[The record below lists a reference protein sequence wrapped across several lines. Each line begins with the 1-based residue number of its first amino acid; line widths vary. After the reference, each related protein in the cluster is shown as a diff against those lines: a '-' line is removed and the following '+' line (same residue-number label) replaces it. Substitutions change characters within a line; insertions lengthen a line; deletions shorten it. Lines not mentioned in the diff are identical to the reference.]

1 MKDSEDALS
10 WTILI
15 MCMFLVASSTMSSDD
30 ARVALNYA
38 KIESAMM
45 MFFGVAIMIM
55 VATLSP
61 LNKDRVFDAVVW
73 ICGLGTFTAGLHL
86 FLEAT

>member
-1 MKDSEDALS
+1 MRDREDSLS

-15 MCMFLVASSTMSSDD
+15 MCMFLVTFNATASEN
-30 ARVALNYA
+30 AEVALNYA
-38 KIESAMM
+38 RFESAMM

-55 VATLSP
+55 VSTLPSQ
-61 LNKDRVFDAVVW
+61 NKDRLFDAVVW
-73 ICGLGTFTAGLHL
+73 LCGLGTFTAGLHL